1 MFTKRK
7 KRKNTENNYSVS
19 TPAVAFGTCSSMF
32 MPTLYPISA
41 ILKVVATMIRQSK
54 NDPETLEVKKVFLSD
69 LTILC
74 NNNKENRR

>member
-1 MFTKRK
+1 MVMA
-7 KRKNTENNYSVS
+7 VS
-19 TPAVAFGTCSSMF
+19 FLVV
-32 MPTLYPISA
+32 A

>member
-1 MFTKRK
+1 MAQIIA
-7 KRKNTENNYSVS
+7 NMVM
-19 TPAVAFGTCSSMF
+19 A
-32 MPTLYPISA
+32 ISFLVA

>member
-1 MFTKRK
+1 MYKLDHILFKAI
-7 KRKNTENNYSVS
+7 NV
-19 TPAVAFGTCSSMF
+19 FLF
-32 MPTLYPISA
+32 SA

-54 NDPETLEVKKVFLSD
+54 NDPETMEVKKVFLSD